1 MQVLLEFL
9 EYLENFSGLVP
20 NTLRLYKRDL
30 LDFELFIKKKHGELF
45 DVTSLSKD
53 DLEDFSTHISNQGSS
68 TATVNRK
75 LTALRKFW
83 NWLKENGKVEKDPF
97 SQIFRESQY
106 RNKSFECLS
115 EEEINL
121 LLDCENLELRTKLI
135 LELLY
140 SCCLRVNELLGLTVE
155 DISLNEKI
163 ITVVNTRNKKI
174 RLVPITDLLFSLLE
188 AYLEEVELNSVDKL
202 FNISAREVY
211 RIVSKAAQELGINKK
226 ITASTLRNSF
236 IKHMKERGAHKVFIQ
251 DITGQK
257 NLNEAVF
264 N

>member
-9 EYLENFSGLVP
+9 EYLENFSGLVS

-30 LDFELFIKKKHGELF
+30 LDFELFIKKKYGTLF
-45 DVTSLSKD
+45 DITNLSKD
-53 DLEDFSTHISNQGSS
+53 DLEDFSLYISKQGSS

-75 LTALRKFW
+75 LTALKKFW
-83 NWLKENGKVEKDPF
+83 IWLKEKGEVKKDPF

-140 SCCLRVNELLGLTVE
+140 SCCLRVNELLGLTLE
-155 DISLNEKI
+155 DISLNERI

-174 RLVPITDLLFSLLE
+174 RLIPITDLLFTLIK
-188 AYLEEVELNSVDKL
+188 AYLIEHELKPVDKL

-211 RIVSKAAQELGINKK
+211 RIVSRAAQDLGINKK

-236 IKHMKERGAHKVFIQ
+236 IKHLKERGAHRVFMQ
-251 DITGQK
+251 DLTGQK
-257 NLNEAVF
+257 NLNKAFF